1 MAEGP
6 DPLQGQCRRKGG
18 AGTVRGEMTVEAR
31 IRQSRLIE
39 KMQKQ
44 EDYSER
50 LGLENVSRFRGRKM
64 ERGND
69 SCWN

>member
-1 MAEGP
+1 M
-6 DPLQGQCRRKGG
+6 
-18 AGTVRGEMTVEAR
+18 RGEMTVEAR